1 MRLYETLSKHEQAE
15 IRMYG
20 VTVQGMKEAVDSGL
34 EHRFSSP
41 ARMVNGMLYDAQMM
55 ITTGSMD
62 WMEKEDIRQLLNRAK
77 WILSNYVIDNE

>member
-34 EHRFSSP
+34 EHRISSP

-62 WMEKEDIRQLLNRAK
+62 WMEKEDLRQLLNRAK